1 MYVSRYATYVSRCA
15 KYVSTC
21 ATCVSRCATCVSRC
35 ATYVSRCATCVSRC
49 SIPLSMSSSL
59 QVELVSPNS
68 GPIGS
73 LVEIAGNFPGSASL
87 YERLY
92 LGDLQCNHIN
102 NETNLP
108 YRIRWSS
115 PYRYVRCLVEKREA
129 GSYNAS
135 VLFNDWRGLSWNH
148 SQAMYLMHDGALAMY
163 ELFPGRCMCVSGN
176 VMSGRVSE
184 WKSECVISE

>member
-1 MYVSRYATYVSRCA
+1 M
-15 KYVSTC
+15 
-21 ATCVSRCATCVSRC
+21 
-35 ATYVSRCATCVSRC
+35 SRC
-49 SIPLSMSSSL
+49 SILLSTLSSL

-68 GPIGS
+68 GPAGS
-73 LVEIAGNFPGSASL
+73 LVEIAGNFPGSSSL

-92 LGDLQCNHIN
+92 VGDLQCNHIN

-108 YRIRWSS
+108 YRIRWSW
-115 PYRYVRCLVEKREA
+115 PYRYVQCLVEKQEA

-148 SQAMYLMHDGALAMY
+148 SQAMYLMHDGSLAMY

-176 VMSGRVSE
+176 VMSGGVSE
-184 WKSECVISE
+184 CDK